1 MQQDSTPSMIIQKR
15 PETAQTAPVSKEH
28 ARLRLYLL
36 GLVLDMWGMLASF
49 VLANWLVLGSPWGE
63 PEKPHGIVI
72 FAVMGP
78 IYALLAING
87 GAYGIRML
95 GAARTSAA
103 HALLAF
109 VQAAMLTLFIIFF
122 AKIGEQISR
131 LTFLVGGLLSLF
143 ALVACRYVMTGLSR
157 RILGA
162 VPRVELFIADGV
174 ELPHLPGHM
183 SVIDARKQ
191 GIDPTRH
198 DAKMAEKLARAVGGA
213 EHVVVACLSERIEDW
228 SIALKSLSA
237 RGEIMVPEMARFAP
251 VRGGT
256 FQHQPTLIVAGGP
269 LDFRERIIKRI
280 FDVVVSLAAILLL
293 SPVLIAAAI
302 AVRLSS
308 PGPVLFRQARL
319 GKDARPF
326 QILKFRSMRAELS
339 DHDASQLTQKDDPR
353 VTRVGAFI
361 RKTSI
366 DELPQ
371 LFNVLKGD
379 MSIVGPRPHAAG
391 AKAANSLYWEVDSR
405 YWARHCIKPGI
416 TGLAQIRGHRG
427 TTDAHE
433 DLLLRLQSDL
443 EYVTDWSVA
452 RDLRIM
458 LATVA
463 VLMHARAY

>member
-1 MQQDSTPSMIIQKR
+1 MNRKVR
-15 PETAQTAPVSKEH
+15 PESAAAPPVSKEH

-36 GLVLDMWGMLASF
+36 GLVLDMWGMLGSF
-49 VLANWLVLGSPWGE
+49 ILANWLVLGSPWGE
-63 PEKPHGIVI
+63 PGKPHGIVI
-72 FAVMGP
+72 FTLLGP
-78 IYALLAING
+78 IYALLAINS
-87 GAYGIRML
+87 GAYGLRML

-109 VQAAMLTLFIIFF
+109 VQAAMLTLLIIFL

-131 LTFLVGGLLSLF
+131 LTFVIGGGFSVIG
-143 ALVACRYVMTGLSR
+143 LVACRYGMTALSR

-162 VPRVELFIADGV
+162 VPRMEMFIADGV
-174 ELPHLPGHM
+174 ALPHVPPHM
-183 SVIDARKQ
+183 TVVDARKR
-191 GIDPTRH
+191 GLDPTRH
-198 DAKMAEKLARAVGGA
+198 DAKMAEKLARIVGGA
-213 EHVVVACLSERIEDW
+213 EHVVVACPSERIEDW
-228 SIALKSLSA
+228 SIALQSLSA
-237 RGEIMVPEMARFAP
+237 RGEILVPEMARFAP
-251 VRGGT
+251 ARVGS
-256 FQHQPTLIVAGGP
+256 FQHLPTLIVAGGP
-269 LDFRERIIKRI
+269 LDFRGRIIKRI
-280 FDVVVSLAAILLL
+280 FDVVVSLGAIVVL
-293 SPVLIAAAI
+293 SPLLIATAI
-302 AVRLSS
+302 AVKLTS
-308 PGPVLFRQARL
+308 PGPILFRQARL
-319 GKDARPF
+319 GRDARPF
-326 QILKFRSMRAELS
+326 DILKFRSMRAELS
-339 DHDASQLTQKDDPR
+339 DHTASQLTQKDDPR

-391 AKAANSLYWEVDSR
+391 AKAADSLYWEVDSR

-443 EYVTDWSVA
+443 EYVTDWSVS
-452 RDLRIM
+452 RDIRIM

-463 VLMHARAY
+463 VLVHHRAY

>member
-1 MQQDSTPSMIIQKR
+1 MSIARSQRLESQP
-15 PETAQTAPVSKEH
+15 AAPVSKES

-36 GLVLDMWGMLASF
+36 GIVLDMWAMLGSF
-49 VLANWLVLGSPWGE
+49 VLANWVVLGSPMGE

-78 IYALLAING
+78 IYALLAINS
-87 GAYGIRML
+87 GAYGLKML
-95 GAARTSAA
+95 GKAQTSAA

-109 VQAAMLTLFIIFF
+109 IQAAMLTLLIIFL

-131 LTFLVGGLLSLF
+131 LTFLVGCVNSVFG
-143 ALVACRYVMTGLSR
+143 LVACRYGMTALSR

-162 VPRVELFIADGV
+162 VPRVEMFIADGV
-174 ELPHLPGHM
+174 ELPRIPAHM
-183 SVIDARKQ
+183 AVIDAGKL

-198 DAKMAEKLARAVGGA
+198 NAKMAEKLARAVGGA
-213 EHVVVACLSERIEDW
+213 EHVVVACPSERIEDW

-237 RGEIMVPEMARFAP
+237 RGEILVPEMARFAP

-256 FQHQPTLIVAGGP
+256 FQYQPTLIVAGGP
-269 LDFRERIIKRI
+269 LDFRQRIIKRL
-280 FDVVVSLAAILLL
+280 FDVVISLAAIVLL
-293 SPVLIAAAI
+293 SPVLVATAL
-302 AVRLSS
+302 AVKLTS
-308 PGPVLFRQARL
+308 PGPILFRQARL

-326 QILKFRSMRAELS
+326 EIFKFRSMRAEMS
-339 DHDASQLTQKDDPR
+339 DHSASQLTQKDDPR
-353 VTRVGAFI
+353 ITPIGAFI

-391 AKAANSLYWEVDSR
+391 AKAADALYWEVDKR

-416 TGLAQIRGHRG
+416 TGLAQVRGHRG

-443 EYVTDWSVA
+443 EYVTDWSVI
-452 RDLRIM
+452 RDIRIL

-463 VLMHARAY
+463 VLVHDRAY

>member
-1 MQQDSTPSMIIQKR
+1 
-15 PETAQTAPVSKEH
+15 
-28 ARLRLYLL
+28 
-36 GLVLDMWGMLASF
+36 
-49 VLANWLVLGSPWGE
+49 
-63 PEKPHGIVI
+63 
-72 FAVMGP
+72 
-78 IYALLAING
+78 
-87 GAYGIRML
+87 
-95 GAARTSAA
+95 
-103 HALLAF
+103 
-109 VQAAMLTLFIIFF
+109 
-122 AKIGEQISR
+122 
-131 LTFLVGGLLSLF
+131 
-143 ALVACRYVMTGLSR
+143 
-157 RILGA
+157 
-162 VPRVELFIADGV
+162 
-174 ELPHLPGHM
+174 
-183 SVIDARKQ
+183 
-191 GIDPTRH
+191 
-198 DAKMAEKLARAVGGA
+198 
-213 EHVVVACLSERIEDW
+213 
-228 SIALKSLSA
+228 
-237 RGEIMVPEMARFAP
+237 
-251 VRGGT
+251 
-256 FQHQPTLIVAGGP
+256 
-269 LDFRERIIKRI
+269 
-280 FDVVVSLAAILLL
+280 VVSLAAILLL

-308 PGPVLFRQARL
+308 PGPLLFRQARL